1 MSGMGAD
8 VGSAQPVHRPL
19 WTPSFHPAASNST
32 SSRGWARPQRLR
44 RAGGRA
50 PVCSAVWRLVRGKSD
65 GNISLM
71 SSLLAATSAP
81 YSTYL
86 PEPETW
92 LHRAG
97 AGAKQLWCMGL
108 LSLLIRGGSGC
119 KAAVVL
125 YLVLVTTLSLPRH
138 VWGPQLRRLGT
149 LCALLLLL
157 TALGSDLA
165 AAEGLERGPAPG
177 GAGLSALPASMQ
189 DLPGSP
195 RYSSVLLK
203 LGFLRVTRRSFR
215 LAVSTA
221 ALTFAALQSASLC
234 LACTPP
240 ERMAAAMSSALS
252 PLRVVG
258 FPADELVLTLLL
270 ALRFISMVF
279 EEGRH
284 LLLGLATRSV
294 DYSGLG
300 VRGTASIALTGV
312 VRLFAN
318 LQARANNVAL
328 SMTARGFAGPG
339 SHHLRLDRGAAFLQ
353 TPQNAILLLSLC
365 AVGAVCS
372 FIP

>member
-1 MSGMGAD
+1 M
-8 VGSAQPVHRPL
+8 PPPPNTR
-19 WTPSFHPAASNST
+19 TN
-32 SSRGWARPQRLR
+32 
-44 RAGGRA
+44 
-50 PVCSAVWRLVRGKSD
+50 
-65 GNISLM
+65 
-71 SSLLAATSAP
+71 
-81 YSTYL
+81 STYL

-215 LAVSTA
+215 LAVSA
-221 ALTFAALQSASLC
+221 AGRAARLGSAWLGSPSILSRC
-234 LACTPP
+234 MDPRDALGPWARSSTP
-240 ERMAAAMSSALS
+240 MA
-252 PLRVVG
+252 V
-258 FPADELVLTLLL
+258 LLL
-270 ALRFISMVF
+270 DVPLV
-279 EEGRH
+279 
-284 LLLGLATRSV
+284 
-294 DYSGLG
+294 
-300 VRGTASIALTGV
+300 
-312 VRLFAN
+312 
-318 LQARANNVAL
+318 
-328 SMTARGFAGPG
+328 
-339 SHHLRLDRGAAFLQ
+339 
-353 TPQNAILLLSLC
+353 
-365 AVGAVCS
+365 
-372 FIP
+372 